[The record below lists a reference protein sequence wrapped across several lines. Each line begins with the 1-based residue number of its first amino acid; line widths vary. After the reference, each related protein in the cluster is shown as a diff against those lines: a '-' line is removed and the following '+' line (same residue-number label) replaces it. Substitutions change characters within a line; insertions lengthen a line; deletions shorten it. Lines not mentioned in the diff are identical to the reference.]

1 MNYFTIAA
9 ICASTTLFGSP
20 TFASSDH
27 HGDHAMQAGHD
38 SDAPVNTMC
47 PVGKEATVAGVP
59 TLDYKGNTIAFCCP
73 GCSEEFMDWEETAR
87 DAFVADAK
95 VGIYE
100 VAGEP
105 AAKAMPIVKAES
117 VDISYP
123 FSTCPISGG
132 ELGGMGD
139 PIVKIYDGR
148 EVKFCCAMCVPTF
161 EKDLQ
166 ASFKALDQ
174 KIIDSQIKFYP
185 MSTCLVSDEPIQGE
199 DADEPINFVYKN
211 RLIQTCCK
219 MCISK
224 FKKDPEAY
232 IAKLDEAVISEQ
244 SKMYPLTSCPIS
256 GEELGSMGDPIQ
268 IVYQGRLVK
277 FCCSM
282 CIPQFEANPLPTI
295 EQIDTAWMAM
305 HKTSHP

>member
-9 ICASTTLFGSP
+9 ICVSTTLFVSP
-20 TFASSDH
+20 TFASPDH
-27 HGDHAMQAGHD
+27 HGENAIHAAHD
-38 SDAPVNTMC
+38 TDAPVNTMC
-47 PVGKEATVAGVP
+47 PIGKEATVDGVP
-59 TLDYKGNTIAFCCP
+59 SLEYKGNTIAFCCP
-73 GCSEEFMDWEETAR
+73 GCSDEFMGWEESAR
-87 DAFVADAK
+87 DYFVANAK
-95 VGIYE
+95 MGIYE
-100 VAGEP
+100 VADEP
-105 AAKAMPIVKAES
+105 AAKAPATKAE
-117 VDISYP
+117 IAYP
-123 FSTCPISGG
+123 FNTCPISGG

-139 PIVKIYDGR
+139 PIVMVYDGR
-148 EVKFCCAMCVPTF
+148 EVKFCCAMCIPTF
-161 EKDLQ
+161 EKDLK

-185 MSTCLVSDEPIQGE
+185 MTTCLVSDEPIQGE
-199 DADEPINFVYKN
+199 NTDEPINFVYKN

-224 FKKDPEAY
+224 FKKNPEAY
-232 IAKLDEAVISEQ
+232 IAKLDQAVIAQQ

-268 IVYQGRLVK
+268 VVYQGRLVK

-282 CIPQFEANPLPTI
+282 CIPQFEADPIPTI
-295 EQIDTAWMAM
+295 AKIDAAWMAM